1 MGIKRYGD
9 IGFCIAISLFKNK
22 LEVLML
28 ENLKRTTLYERHL
41 KCGGKM
47 VDFAGYELPIQYNS
61 IIDEHNAVRNA
72 AGLFDVSH
80 MGEIEVKGK
89 EAFNYLQH
97 VLTNNIGKLQK
108 NKAIYT
114 MMCYED
120 GGIVDDLLAY
130 KFDEDHYFLVVNAS
144 NKDKDY
150 KWLLDNKS
158 NFNVEVNDISETIG
172 EVAFQGPKA
181 QEVLQK
187 LVDEDLNEIKFFSFK
202 QDIYVAGVKAVVSRT
217 GYTGED
223 GFEIYSDTEGIKKI
237 WDKILEAGKDLGVK
251 PAGLGCRDTLRFE
264 ANLPLYGNELSKDI
278 TPLEAGYGFA
288 VKLDKEE
295 FIGEETLKKQK
306 AEGLTRK
313 IVGFEMKDRGVP
325 RHGYEVRSGENKI
338 GFVTTGYFSPTLK
351 ENIGLAMV
359 DIKFSNIGDEF
370 DIMVRNKPLKAEV
383 ISRKFLEKRYKK

>member
-1 MGIKRYGD
+1 
-9 IGFCIAISLFKNK
+9 
-22 LEVLML
+22 V

-89 EAFNYLQH
+89 EAFNYLQY
-97 VLTNNIGKLQK
+97 VLTNNLGKLQK

-130 KFDEDHYFLVVNAS
+130 KFDEDRYILVVNAS

-158 NFNVEVNDISETIG
+158 NFNVELNDISETIG

-187 LVDEDLNEIKFFSFK
+187 LVSEDLNEIKFFSFK

-295 FIGEETLKKQK
+295 FIGEEPLKKQK

-325 RHGYEVRSGENKI
+325 RQGYEVRSGENKI

-359 DIKFSNIGDEF
+359 NIKFSNIGDEF
-370 DIMVRNKPLKAEV
+370 NIMVRNKPLKAEV